1 MRFLIL
7 TLLFIS
13 VSISNSLSEIK
24 DKRVFNNFY
33 NSCMLEKDPNFT
45 TKEMS
50 TYCNCA
56 GKGVVKKFTVK
67 ELMILEG
74 KIIAAG
80 KDDEMRVAAAN
91 KKFMSIIA
99 DCASKIIK

>member
-1 MRFLIL
+1 MRLLIL

-45 TKEMS
+45 TKELS
-50 TYCNCA
+50 IYCNCA

-99 DCASKIIK
+99 DCVSKIIK